1 MNLED
6 LKTMEWIKT
15 KDRLPEPNKK
25 VLIVRDVRK
34 WDEKRPVTIDIAYTG
49 YSEEEILIGGPIA
62 LTGYHKMKGIYF
74 SVPAILHPEEVTY
87 WMELPSL
94 PNGL

>member
-1 MNLED
+1 MDN
-6 LKTMEWIKT
+6 WINT

-34 WDEKRPVTIDIAYTG
+34 WDNKRPVTIDIAHTG
-49 YSEEEILIGGPIA
+49 YLEKETTIGGPNA
-62 LTGYHKMKGIYF
+62 LTGYYKLKGLFF
-74 SVPAILHPEEVTY
+74 SLPAILHPESVTH

-94 PNGL
+94 P